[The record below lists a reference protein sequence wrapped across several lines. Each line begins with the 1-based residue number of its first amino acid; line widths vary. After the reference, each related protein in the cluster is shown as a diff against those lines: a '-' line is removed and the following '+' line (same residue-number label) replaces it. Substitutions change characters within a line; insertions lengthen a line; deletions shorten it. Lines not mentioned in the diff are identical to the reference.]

1 MSPDVPRRSLFAAG
15 MGLTLAGLGLAACS
29 ADAPATGGGGSNGN
43 GGSTSGGGSTGS
55 ATTGTGGS
63 GGGGAASGNSVKKAD
78 VPVGGGVI
86 MQTADFVVTQPTAG
100 SFKAFSSV
108 CTHEGCPVSAIQSG
122 QIICTCHNSRFSVKD
137 GSVISGPARRAL
149 AAAKVTQSGDSLVV
163 S

>member
-29 ADAPATGGGGSNGN
+29 SSPATAAGGGVPNAGGGQSTTAGGSSTSAAGGGS
-43 GGSTSGGGSTGS
+43 
-55 ATTGTGGS
+55 
-63 GGGGAASGNSVKKAD
+63 SGNTVKVAD

-86 MQTADFVVTQPTAG
+86 MQTASFVVTQPTAG
-100 SFKAFSSV
+100 TFKAFSSV
-108 CTHEGCPVSAIQSG
+108 CTHEGCPVSQIAG
-122 QIICTCHNSRFSVKD
+122 GAIICTCHNSRFSVAD

-149 AAAKVTQSGDSLVV
+149 AAAKVTRSGDSLVV

>member
-15 MGLTLAGLGLAACS
+15 MGLTLAGLGLAACDS
-29 ADAPATGGGGSNGN
+29 SMGTSSGGAANGN
-43 GGSTSGGGSTGS
+43 GGGSTG
-55 ATTGTGGS
+55 TTSPAGS

-86 MQTADFVVTQPTAG
+86 MQNANFVVTQPAAG
-100 SFKAFSSV
+100 TYKAFSNV
-108 CTHEGCPVSAIQSG
+108 CTHQGCPVSEITNGAIV
-122 QIICTCHNSRFSVKD
+122 CTCHGSLFSVKD

-149 AAAKVTQSGDSLVV
+149 AGATVTQSGDSLVI